1 MPSRLFWAAKLR
13 TPPGLALPIPDEG
26 LSRVSQEKPSHRLIA
41 GLHKLDVKRRSAKE
55 LRPLQPLPRGDSA
68 YAKAKKAEYTEK
80 NLGKAEHFY
89 KAAIQRGERI
99 ESAVKDLAGVLH
111 QQGKT
116 REACDFLQKYRK
128 LFTDDQ
134 TKYDNLLQNLQKQVI
149 PSGNCLNKSLR
160 LSGFADNVS
169 TEDVKKLFR
178 NSKRI
183 RDVQTLREDGQFF
196 IVLKFASHSAARKTL
211 EGFHCWEQHKVEWI
225 SVTGDIT
232 GEASYMRLRGDKTE
246 NFFASSLFSLKD
258 PSNKAFAMPVDSFVR
273 DEPSSPLSQQSV
285 EDMLGR
291 SLLSCIWE
299 QQNEFKAATFTMA
312 RLAGS

>member
-1 MPSRLFWAAKLR
+1 MPEDSISRINQEKPTHKLIRGLNKLDTKRRSDKVLR
-13 TPPGLALPIPDEG
+13 TP
-26 LSRVSQEKPSHRLIA
+26 
-41 GLHKLDVKRRSAKE
+41 
-55 LRPLQPLPRGDSA
+55 QPLPRGDSA

-80 NLGKAEHFY
+80 NLSKAEHYY
-89 KAAIQRGERI
+89 KTAIERGERV

-116 REACDFLQKYRK
+116 REACDFLIKYRS
-128 LFTDDQ
+128 LFLDDQ

-160 LSGFADNVS
+160 LSGFAEGV
-169 TEDVKKLFR
+169 TFEEIKKLFR
-178 NSKRI
+178 NPRRI
-183 RDVQTLREDGQFF
+183 RECEFLNEDGQFYV
-196 IVLKFASHSAARKTL
+196 VLKFASHSAARKTL
-211 EGFHCWEQHKVEWI
+211 EGFHSWDQHKVEWI

-258 PSNKAFAMPVDSFVR
+258 PCNKAFALPIDTFVR
-273 DEPSSPLSQQSV
+273 DEPGSPLSQENV

-299 QQNEFKAATFTMA
+299 SHEFKAATFTLQ
-312 RLAGS
+312 RPN